1 MNEFEQFEI
10 YWDQAVNALAGRIA
24 KEANPIMTQSRVQA
38 IWREELLDK
47 RFRSVTQKHGARTFL
62 DDLERRDPDTAC
74 RVIRQLESSQMPI
87 SVDGKTVIGKA
98 CIAAVGLAAAGA
110 EKIHA
115 ITRVASLAVGGTFAV
130 KAAQDALQGTKSN
143 LLEAL
148 EQECA
153 IQLQRFKE
161 IFEGKDA

>member
-1 MNEFEQFEI
+1 MNDFEQFEQ

-24 KEANPIMTQSRVQA
+24 KEANPVMTQSRVQA
-38 IWREELLDK
+38 IWKEELLDK
-47 RFRSVTQKHGARTFL
+47 RFRAVTMKHGARAFL
-62 DDLERRDPDTAC
+62 DDLERREPDIAC
-74 RVIRQLESSQMPI
+74 QVIRQLESSQMPI
-87 SVDGKTVIGKA
+87 SVDGKTMIGKA
-98 CIAAVGLAAAGA
+98 CVAVAGFAAASA
-110 EKIHA
+110 EKLHA
-115 ITRVASLAVGGTFAV
+115 ITKAASLAVGGTFAV

-153 IQLQRFKE
+153 TQLQRFKV